1 MKKQLILSLIAVPLI
16 NAYSITLEETLN
28 IAEKNATKIKLS
40 DKDIEKVE
48 AQIKE
53 AKSNIMPQVS
63 ITGSY
68 TRWDPNYITGFT
80 PKNQY
85 SVKVGATQK
94 IFDYQVFNLIK
105 VAESNLELQKVI
117 KEDIKQQVK
126 DTARRLFLTSLTYR
140 EIMKIKEENL
150 KYWQENYKYVEA
162 KYNAGLLAKYDFM
175 RASSQ
180 LQSAIADYENA
191 KANYEKSIED
201 LKRFLMIENITPPE
215 GNLEKLTYNKEIN
228 IENNTV
234 LKVINQQKKVAQQQV
249 EYQKSVNYPSLSAF
263 LNYQTNNQVKY
274 PSTSEV
280 WKKGYNLGLSINW
293 TLFDGFAKD
302 SRVLQA
308 NIDKTKN
315 EVNYQDKIMELK
327 TTLNKTLA
335 DIKALEHQLKANEEN
350 LKVAKEALRLSTE
363 RFKANIANTLEVL
376 ESENNY
382 QSAQLTYINTLYNY
396 NLKILDLMNLNGE

>member
-28 IAEKNATKIKLS
+28 IAEKNATKIRLS

-53 AKSNIMPQVS
+53 AKSNIMPQAS

-68 TRWDPNYITGFT
+68 TRWDPNYIIGFT

-85 SVKVGATQK
+85 SAKAGLTQK
-94 IFDYQVFNLIK
+94 IFDYQVFSLIK

-126 DTARRLFLTSLTYR
+126 DTARRLFLTSLTYK

-180 LQSAIADYENA
+180 LKSAIADYENA

-201 LKRFLMIENITPPE
+201 LKRFLMIEDITPPE

-228 IENNTV
+228 IENNTA
-234 LKVINQQKKVAQQQV
+234 LKVINQQIKVAQQQV
-249 EYQKSVNYPSLSAF
+249 EYQKSANYPSLSAF
-263 LNYQTNNQVKY
+263 LNYQANNQVRF
-274 PSTSEV
+274 PSASEV
-280 WKKGYNLGLSINW
+280 WKKGYNLGLSLNW
-293 TLFDGFAKD
+293 ILFDGFAKD

-308 NIDKTKN
+308 KIDKTKN
-315 EVNYQDKIMELK
+315 EISYQDKIMELK
-327 TTLNKTLA
+327 TTLNKILA

-382 QSAQLTYINTLYNY
+382 QSAQLTYLNTLYNY
-396 NLKILDLMNLNGE
+396 NLKIFDLMNLNGE

>member
-1 MKKQLILSLIAVPLI
+1 MKKTIFGLIAILFI

-53 AKSNIMPQVS
+53 AKSNILPQVS

-68 TRWDPNYITGFT
+68 TRWDPSYITGST
-80 PKNQY
+80 PKNQF
-85 SVKVGATQK
+85 SAKVGLTQK

-105 VAESNLELQKVI
+105 VAQANLELQKVI

-126 DTARRLFLTSLTYR
+126 DTARRLFLTSLTYK

-191 KANYEKSIED
+191 KANYEKSIEN

-215 GNLEKLTYNKEIN
+215 GNLEKLSYNKEIN
-228 IENNTV
+228 IENNTA
-234 LKVINQQKKVAQQQV
+234 LKVINQQIKVSQQQV
-249 EYQKSVNYPSLSAF
+249 EYQKSANYPSLSAF

-280 WKKGYNLGLSINW
+280 WKEGYNLGLLLNW
-293 TLFDGFAKD
+293 TLFDGFAKE
-302 SRVLQA
+302 SRILQSK
-308 NIDKTKN
+308 IDKTKN
-315 EVNYQDKIMELK
+315 EIIYQDKIAELK
-327 TTLNKTLA
+327 ASINKTLA
-335 DIKALEHQLKANEEN
+335 DIKALEQQLKANEEN
-350 LKVAKEALRLSTE
+350 LKVAKEALKLSTE
-363 RFKANIANTLEVL
+363 RFKAGIANTLEVL
-376 ESENNY
+376 DSENNY
-382 QSAQLTYINTLYNY
+382 QSAVLTYLNTLYNY
-396 NLKILDLMNLNGE
+396 NLKIFDLMNLNGE